1 MPEIQAAQE
10 QQNQAAKKAWGIC
23 TNARD
28 IQDIDIRHFPFL
40 EKIGMKASEL
50 WPLKVHTDGRLIL
63 PILNSDFHIINLL
76 FLDVEE
82 NPRRIPGAQVEGGF
96 FFFGGSESVTLN
108 KVYLCR
114 KLSNALILHRDTGQP
129 VFLYFTA
136 TNLEPV
142 VDVILSSEWFKQHQ
156 LVLASDNED
165 FDAIREVSK
174 RRNLSCF
181 LMPDLSGEQEAAN
194 E

>member
-1 MPEIQAAQE
+1 MEQVKE
-10 QQNQAAKKAWGIC
+10 QQDQAAKRAWDIYI
-23 TNARD
+23 NARD
-28 IQDIDIRHFPFL
+28 IENIDIRHFPFL

-63 PILNSDFHIINLL
+63 PVLNSDFHIVNLL

-82 NPRRIPGAQVEGGF
+82 SPRRIPGGQVEGGF
-96 FFFGGSESVTLN
+96 FFFGGLSESITLN
-108 KVYLCR
+108 KIYLCR
-114 KLSNALILHRDTGQP
+114 KLSSALTLHRDTGQS
-129 VFLYFTA
+129 VFLYFTE

-142 VDVILSSEWFKQHQ
+142 IDVILSNEWFKPYQ

-181 LMPDLSGEQEAAN
+181 LMPDLSGEQEAVN